1 MHALRE
7 RAGSC
12 LLPPCSFV
20 GLAAPPQHH
29 PPHPRLLGPCLEA
42 ADSGTLVG
50 GCGELL
56 GPPEFL
62 EPELGFSPR
71 LGLDPPFCTME
82 PGPVRFGWDPTASDL
97 HL

>member
-7 RAGSC
+7 RGLLSPSALLLCGAGCPSQ
-12 LLPPCSFV
+12 
-20 GLAAPPQHH
+20 APPPS
-29 PPHPRLLGPCLEA
+29 PPALGSLLGSSRLRDP
-42 ADSGTLVG
+42 G
-50 GCGELL
+50 GGGGELL